1 MSDQH
6 NSQQKPEQFPPEDDD
21 DNILDELKA
30 QLFTF
35 VIFGLIGLFFY
46 GFVQFLASFEPKT
59 RAKFADVPV
68 EERLANL
75 PQVFSYLYTQSKF
88 IFAEK
93 LPAIQYWDFKWNH
106 QKMPYKLYQ
115 FEISE
120 DVLSEQQFND
130 IYQPKLIQQGW
141 SEIPTTKDTYY
152 PIELRVDYTFID
164 GSGHRTFITR
174 PMHNQERP
182 AYWKISMV
190 ENSGI
195 FEYQQ

>member
-6 NSQQKPEQFPPEDDD
+6 NSHQKPEQFQPEDDD

-35 VIFGLIGLFFY
+35 AIFGLIGLFFY

-75 PQVFSYLYTQSKF
+75 PKEFTYLHTQSKA

-93 LPAIQYWDFKWNH
+93 LPDIQYWDFKWNH
-106 QKMPYKLYQ
+106 QKMTYKLYQ
-115 FEISE
+115 FEISQ
-120 DVLSEQQFND
+120 DLLSEQQFTD
-130 IYQPKLIQQGW
+130 IYQAKFIQQGW
-141 SEIPTTKDTYY
+141 SPISNTQDEYY

-164 GSGHRTFITR
+164 GDGNRTFVTR
-174 PMHNQERP
+174 PMHNDAHPR
-182 AYWKISMV
+182 YWKISMV
-190 ENSGI
+190 DNSGI
-195 FEYQQ
+195 FAYP